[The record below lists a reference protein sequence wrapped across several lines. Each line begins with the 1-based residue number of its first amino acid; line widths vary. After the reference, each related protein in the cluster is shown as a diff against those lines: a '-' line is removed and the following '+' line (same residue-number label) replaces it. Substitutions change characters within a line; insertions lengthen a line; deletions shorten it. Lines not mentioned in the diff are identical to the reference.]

1 MYELEC
7 QTWTDYY
14 YYFLVQLLINIIRFT
29 FNLHLCSAR
38 YCLEHYLWTWSL
50 SVSLF
55 LSLSLSLSLSLCLCL
70 SLSLS
75 LCLCLSV
82 SLSFT
87 LGLFLL
93 LCTYKNIVVQ
103 ENPVSLSFYLHN
115 TRSIIL
121 QCMRNSLNT
130 FHIELFSSVQ

>member
-50 SVSLF
+50 SVCLF
-55 LSLSLSLSLSLCLCL
+55 LSLSL

>member
-55 LSLSLSLSLSLCLCL
+55 LSLSL